1 MVKLLFTFKGF
12 AVALFI
18 SIISTCQ
25 GVGTTPNFDS
35 IITGRCFDFQQ
46 FIEKRD
52 IAELKVT
59 VNCSL
64 MVNKLKEA
72 FAGKDDQCPSNVKQS
87 DYVPMFDTIKNRRK
101 LENKVLLWSGTK
113 DVAHDFSH
121 VNHNYVTL
129 EDTFAGYIA
138 DDLIWC
144 GCSACQKS
152 DGIDYKTCDTS
163 RRECTQSTPYWSMA
177 SKRFAEKAAGKAYVL
192 LNGTNERN
200 PYSPRSIFRTV
211 ELPTMNETRT
221 VKHLSVLIISSLD
234 RTIRTT
240 CQSEV
245 IANLTSDAKSAGM
258 KVTCNDNPRAV
269 KFVLCAKYPHAA
281 ECKESNVAT
290 KDMSSIIYIIALLF
304 ANMKLFH

>member
-1 MVKLLFTFKGF
+1 MKKMLFTLKAF
-12 AVALFI
+12 AFALF
-18 SIISTCQ
+18 ISTCQ
-25 GVGTTPNFDS
+25 GGGTTPNFDS

-59 VNCSL
+59 VNCTL
-64 MVNKLKEA
+64 MLNRLKKA
-72 FAGKDDQCPSNVKQS
+72 FAWKNHQCPSNVTQS
-87 DYVPMFDTIKNRRK
+87 DYAPMFDTIKNRQK
-101 LENKVLLWSGTK
+101 LENKVLLWTGTK

-121 VNHNYVTL
+121 VNDNYVTL

-138 DDLIWC
+138 DELTWC
-144 GCSACQKS
+144 GCSACLKS
-152 DGIDYKTCDTS
+152 DGIDYETCETS
-163 RRECTQSTPYWSMA
+163 DRKCDQSTPYWSMA
-177 SKRFAEKAAGKAYVL
+177 SKRFAEKAAGKVYVL

-211 ELPTMNETRT
+211 ELPAMNETRT
-221 VKHLSVLIISSLD
+221 VKHLSVLIISSFN

-245 IANLTSDAKSAGM
+245 IASLTSDAKSAGM

-290 KDMSSIIYIIALLF
+290 KDMSSIIYIIALLY